1 MQDPSINEDFKE
13 NIENLESFYF
23 KVFEFKEDFINQII
37 SKTELIQNYL
47 NKANSLIQFH
57 EMFKILQKNRLNM
70 KESKK
75 IFYKI

>member
-1 MQDPSINEDFKE
+1 MQDPRINEDFKE

-57 EMFKILQKNRLNM
+57 DMFKILQKNRLNM
-70 KESKK
+70 KESKI